1 MRHAI
6 LGAGGV
12 GLALGAALTRA
23 GHPVTLVMRESS
35 RAAYSGTITVHS
47 RLKGGSAVPVPAVD
61 RLDED
66 VDALWLTV
74 KAPALESALRRIG
87 PAVATASVIPLLNG
101 IDHLDLL
108 RARFGPRVLAGA
120 IRIEAERGAP
130 GEVTW
135 NSLFGSVELAGAN
148 EALRADLY
156 SAGIDCE
163 LAADPAKVLWHKL
176 ILLLPLALATT
187 VAEGPLGVVRRDREL
202 TSLMVGAAREVC
214 AVAAAHGVPVDAA
227 ASVRALESLPGRTN
241 SSLRRDVAAGVRPTE
256 LDTIAGPVL
265 RHGTAPSVAELV
277 RLARAAGA

>member
-12 GLALGAALTRA
+12 GLALGAALARA

-66 VDALWLTV
+66 VEALWVTV
-74 KAPALESALRRIG
+74 KAPALDSAVRRIG
-87 PAVATASVIPLLNG
+87 PAVTSASVIPLLNG
-101 IDHLDLL
+101 IDHIDVL

-135 NSLFGSVELAGAN
+135 NSLFASVELAGAD
-148 EALRADLY
+148 EALRADLHA
-156 SAGIDCE
+156 SGIDCE
-163 LAADPAKVLWHKL
+163 LTDDPAKVLWHKL
-176 ILLLPLALATT
+176 TLLLPLALATT
-187 VAEGPLGVVRRDREL
+187 VAAGTLGVVRRDPAL
-202 TSLMVGAAREVC
+202 ASLMCEATREACAA
-214 AVAAAHGVPVDAA
+214 AAAHGVPVDAE
-227 ASVRALESLPGRTN
+227 ASVRALRALPGRTDT
-241 SSLRRDVAAGVRPTE
+241 SLRRDVVAGVRPTE
-256 LDTIAGPVL
+256 LDAIAGPVL
-265 RHGTAPSVAELV
+265 RHGAAPSVAELV